1 MHRLDMMYKDDYF
14 PNYLVD
20 KIKVE
25 IEKVEEFLKAGNKD
39 IKKIQVELDKMTEA
53 INDIDEELNEAG
65 SEIETMAREDIA
77 DSVYLLLKE
86 YQIDIDIETAIRN
99 RYW

>member
-20 KIKVE
+20 KIKAE

-39 IKKIQVELDKMTEA
+39 IKKIQVELDKMTQA

-99 RYW
+99 RDW

>member
-20 KIKVE
+20 KIKAE

-77 DSVYLLLKE
+77 DSVYVLLKE

-99 RYW
+99 RDW